1 MQKIDFFKRIAP
13 LFLVV
18 LMLCTMTV
26 TAFAAEA
33 EIPAGFTVLGNGE
46 EFTHSEQIQSG
57 VSGRISALIP
67 VTEGVS
73 YTFVPSDSSGTLAR
87 FCGVAADGTI
97 TQIGMCRDMEYTYT
111 ADGTYQWIT
120 IASINSTRVTGKLVW
135 EEPTNIIENVGNVFT
150 NAIGWVGTVANTVTN
165 TPILLLFAVL
175 CLVGLGVGIFKRL
188 MSVN

>member
-1 MQKIDFFKRIAP
+1 MP
-13 LFLVV
+13 LFVV
-18 LMLCTMTV
+18 VMMLCMMSV

-33 EIPAGFTVLGNGE
+33 VVPDGWTVLGNGE

-73 YTFVPSDSSGTLAR
+73 YIFVPSDSSGTLAR

-135 EEPTNIIENVGNVFT
+135 EEPMLNLVSGLGSIAT
-150 NAIGWVGTVANTVTN
+150 AIWDQVGTVSETIMGS
-165 TPILLLFAVL
+165 PLLLFTFGFL
-175 CLVGLGVGIFKRL
+175 FVGGCVGIFGRL
-188 MSVN
+188 LSRH